1 MTKTNLSTA
10 KETTATIN
18 ARRYPA
24 TSSFIKRATAMFGTD
39 MDAKKMSFEVF
50 EAVRKEVTAA
60 KFKNRTVVST
70 MELSE
75 EVKALVSAVCSDKN
89 VPAVIRK
96 RVIAFFQNVA
106 HFPLT
111 AKGEWV
117 SDDMEVKKI
126 TKAQSWLTKR
136 AKGYEYQ
143 GVKYAAWE
151 KYPAFFEETEKEPK
165 EKKEAKQKTASE
177 LVDNLVEKLT
187 KRELEEDVETIE
199 NLRLISSAPEV
210 FKLVRTGHID
220 TEVLRW
226 LAVPKNLEEVK
237 TKMAEAAK

>member
-18 ARRYPA
+18 ARRFPA
-24 TSSFIKRATAMFGTD
+24 AARFVKRATAMFGTD
-39 MDAKKMSFEVF
+39 IDAKTMSYEVF

-70 MELSE
+70 MELSD

-96 RVIAFFQNVA
+96 KVVSFFQNVA

-151 KYPAFFEETEKEPK
+151 RYPAFFEESEKEPK

-220 TEVLRW
+220 AEVLRW

>member
-39 MDAKKMSFEVF
+39 LDTKKMSFEVF

-70 MELSE
+70 MELSD

-96 RVIAFFQNVA
+96 KVVSFFQNTA
-106 HFPLT
+106 CFPIN
-111 AKGEWV
+111 AKGEWI
-117 SDDMEVKKI
+117 SDDIETKKLRL
-126 TKAQSWLTKR
+126 TQGRLTKY
-136 AKGYEYQ
+136 KNGFKFN
-143 GVKYAAWE
+143 GVTYAPWE
-151 KYPAFFEETEKEPK
+151 RYPAFFEESEKEPK

>member
-1 MTKTNLSTA
+1 MTKTNVST
-10 KETTATIN
+10 ETATIN
-18 ARRYPA
+18 ARRFPA
-24 TSSFIKRATAMFGTD
+24 AARFVKRATAMFGTD
-39 MDAKKMSFEVF
+39 LDAKKMSLEVF

-60 KFKNRTVVST
+60 KFKGRTVVST

-136 AKGYEYQ
+136 AKGFEFNGAKYEP
-143 GVKYAAWE
+143 WE
-151 KYPAFFEETEKEPK
+151 KYPAFFEESEKEPK
-165 EKKEAKQKTASE
+165 EKKEAKQKTAGE

-199 NLRLISSAPEV
+199 NLRLISSSPEL
-210 FKLVRTGHID
+210 FKLFRTGHVT
-220 TEVLRW
+220 TEVLQF
-226 LAVPKNLEEVK
+226 VVNNLEEIK
-237 TKMAEAAK
+237 TRMAEAAK

>member
-1 MTKTNLSTA
+1 MTKTNANT
-10 KETTATIN
+10 KETATATIN
-18 ARRYPA
+18 ARRFPA
-24 TSSFIKRATAMFGTD
+24 AARFIKTASGMFGTNLE
-39 MDAKKMSFEVF
+39 AQKMSLEVF
-50 EAVRKEVTAA
+50 EAVRKEITAP
-60 KFKNRTVVST
+60 KFKGRTVVST

-187 KRELEEDVETIE
+187 KRELEEDTETIE
-199 NLRLISSAPEV
+199 NLRLISSAPET
-210 FKLVRTGHID
+210 FKLIRTGHID
-220 TEVLRW
+220 TTVLQW
-226 LAVPKNLEEVK
+226 VAEHLEEVK

>member
-1 MTKTNLSTA
+1 MTKTNANT
-10 KETTATIN
+10 KETATATIN

-24 TSSFIKRATAMFGTD
+24 TSNFIKRATAMFGTD
-39 MDAKKMSFEVF
+39 LDTKKMSFEVF

-75 EVKALVSAVCSDKN
+75 QVKALVSAVCSDKN

-151 KYPAFFEETEKEPK
+151 KYPMFFEESEKEPK

-226 LAVPKNLEEVK
+226 LAVPKNIEEVK

>member
-1 MTKTNLSTA
+1 MTKTNVNT
-10 KETTATIN
+10 KETTTIN

-24 TSSFIKRATAMFGTD
+24 TSNFIKRATAMFGTD
-39 MDAKKMSFEVF
+39 LDTKKMSFEVF

-70 MELSE
+70 TELSE

-151 KYPAFFEETEKEPK
+151 KYPMFFEESEKEPK

-177 LVDNLVEKLT
+177 LVDSLVEKLT

-199 NLRLISSAPEV
+199 NLRLISSAPET
-210 FKLVRTGHID
+210 FKLIRTGHID
-220 TEVLRW
+220 ATVLQW
-226 LAVPKNLEEVK
+226 VAEHLEEVK